1 MSADNA
7 VYIRPMPD
15 GRIAVKLI
23 NSLYAE
29 DMSDS
34 DLDKEFADAP
44 QFNTMED
51 AYNEDERIQD
61 EVANKGGYIEY
72 GTEILKRKDAQPT

>member
-1 MSADNA
+1 
-7 VYIRPMPD
+7 MPD

-29 DMSDS
+29 DMPDS

-44 QFNTMED
+44 QFTSMEE
-51 AYNEDERIQD
+51 AYDEDERIQD
-61 EVANKGGYIEY
+61 EVANEGGYIEY